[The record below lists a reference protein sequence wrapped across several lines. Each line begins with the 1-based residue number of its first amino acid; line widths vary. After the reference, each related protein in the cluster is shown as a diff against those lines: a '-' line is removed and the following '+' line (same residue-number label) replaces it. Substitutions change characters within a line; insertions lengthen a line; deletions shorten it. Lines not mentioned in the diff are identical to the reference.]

1 MSAPMYEITTFDD
14 GNQQYKQL
22 PNFWYI
28 LDTKFNGSK
37 LILKN
42 VKEQSV
48 IINTISE
55 WKVGK
60 IMEFPE

>member
-1 MSAPMYEITTFDD
+1 MSAPMYEIRTFDD

-22 PNFWYI
+22 LNIWYI
-28 LDTKFNGSK
+28 IDKKFNGGK

-42 VKEQSV
+42 VKEPSI
-48 IINTISE
+48 IINTISS

-60 IMEFPE
+60 IIEFPE

>member
-22 PNFWYI
+22 SNIWYI
-28 LDTKFNGSK
+28 IDTQFSGSK

-42 VKEQSV
+42 VKESSI
-48 IINTISE
+48 IINTISA